1 MDPQGSTGSSDARSG
16 GSPCYCG
23 SGYPSEWMLDDQ
35 GESVAKVCDD
45 CRERVSFAYDRAA
58 CLDALDDTDDQELED
73 MIDMDS
79 LQEDES

>member
-1 MDPQGSTGSSDARSG
+1 
-16 GSPCYCG
+16 
-23 SGYPSEWMLDDQ
+23 MLDDQ